1 MSGRREAILPQSRHV
16 LKIVSTTWNRVAED
30 LFDFEAEDV
39 TTQSFSL
46 AQADRWPTTWITRVG
61 NVVSLAPAS
70 ELASGPD
77 SRGVSDTGE
86 TLACCQWQDDG
97 SVHLD
102 RPAAVTG
109 TRRQWLV
116 IRGREGGHSLSEE
129 EVIKLG
135 FFKFRVRQLVASA
148 DDGAQPDLRM
158 NSPELDRSDID
169 MDEVQDGDQLSCRI
183 CLMEGSTR
191 EDPLVRPCQCRGTIE
206 YVHVGC
212 LRLWIEDRLD
222 TRGREHGSYHWRPLP
237 CELCKTIYP
246 AYCRSVRDGTREP
259 LVQVPQTEPPY
270 IVLENMTKDTHVH
283 SARGLRIISLAGG
296 RTVKLGRGSDNDVSI
311 SDVSTSRLHATLR
324 FKGGKFV
331 IEDEKSKFGTFVTMR
346 RLPPLGPG
354 SGMSIQVGRT
364 ILRLTVQVPDVAA
377 RGLAEQD
384 DVKSV
389 STCEDTAGDDEE
401 IISI

>member
-1 MSGRREAILPQSRHV
+1 MAGRRDATALPPQHM

-46 AQADRWPTTWITRVG
+46 ALADRESPTWITRVG
-61 NVVSLAPAS
+61 NVVNLDPVAKPAS
-70 ELASGPD
+70 GTDL
-77 SRGVSDTGE
+77 RGTGE

-116 IRGREGGHSLSEE
+116 IRGREGGYCLSEE
-129 EVIKLG
+129 DVIKLG

-148 DDGAQPDLRM
+148 EDGVQPDLRM

-169 MDEVQDGDQLSCRI
+169 LDEVQDGDQLTCRI

-212 LRLWIEDRLD
+212 LRLWIQDRLD

-237 CELCKTIYP
+237 CELCKTTYP
-246 AYCRSVRDGTREP
+246 AYCRSARDKTREP

-283 SARGLRIISLAGG
+283 SVRGLRIISLAGG
-296 RTVKLGRGSDNDVSI
+296 RTIKLGRGSDNDVSI

-324 FKGGKFV
+324 FKDGRFV

-354 SGMSIQVGRT
+354 SGMSVQVGRT
-364 ILRLTVQVPDVAA
+364 ILKFTVQVPDAAA
-377 RGLAEQD
+377 RGAFELED
-384 DVKSV
+384 DAKSV
-389 STCEDTAGDDEE
+389 STCEDNGGDDEE